1 MLTVML
7 REYETRVVDGLRLSP
22 SDVALCAGEGLATRL
37 QVRELAH
44 GRVEF
49 SAGPCV
55 GVVRLDACEVRV
67 LPKYLGEDLDVLR
80 MVEFAAGH
88 GVPALD
94 AARTV
99 REGAAPHL
107 RDLVALLV
115 TEECERLL
123 ARGVRHDY
131 VVVEDDLPTVRGRLL
146 PDRQV
151 LRHYGRLDRLACRY
165 DEHDPDVL
173 DNRLCAAAVDL
184 AARTA
189 RSPAV
194 RSRARRTAARFAA
207 IATTEVGDLRTALAG
222 LDYHRHNS
230 HYMQAHHWAAL
241 LLSGGGIADLL
252 APGALASR
260 AFLIDMNILF
270 EAFCT
275 QLLLEGSTGTE
286 FTVRGQSRHGG
297 VLHNERTGRSYAE
310 VRPDVLVVGHVDGEP
325 LRRPVDIKYKLYES
339 RKLAAPD
346 LYQASLYAHA
356 LALQPGGGV
365 PTCVLLHPGAASTP
379 RESVAVRSWDGA
391 TSARVRSVSLD
402 LSSTLG
408 ALAGAERKRAT
419 AGVFQAVLG

>member
-1 MLTVML
+1 M
-7 REYETRVVDGLRLSP
+7 
-22 SDVALCAGEGLATRL
+22 AARL

-49 SAGPCV
+49 SAGSYV

-67 LPKYLGEDLDVLR
+67 LPKHLGEELDVLR

-115 TEECERLL
+115 TEQCERLL

-131 VVVEDDLPTVRGRLL
+131 VVVEDDLPAVRGRLL

-165 DEHDPDVL
+165 DEHDTDVL

-189 RSPAV
+189 RSQAV

-207 IATTEVGDLRTALAG
+207 IAPTGLGDLRTALSG

-230 HYMQAHHWAAL
+230 HYRQAHHWAAL
-241 LLSGGGIADLL
+241 LLSGGGIADML

-275 QLLLEGSTGTE
+275 QLLREGSTRTE
-286 FTVRGQSRHGG
+286 FAVRGQSRHGG
-297 VLHNERTGRSYAE
+297 VLHNERTGCSYSE

-325 LRRPVDIKYKLYES
+325 LRRPIDIKYKLYDS

-356 LALQPGGGV
+356 LGLQPGGGV
-365 PTCVLLHPGAASTP
+365 PTCVLLHPGSMSAS
-379 RESVAVRSWDGA
+379 RESIAVRRWDG
-391 TSARVRSVSLD
+391 TVSGRVRSVSLD
-402 LSSTLG
+402 LPSVLG
-408 ALAGAERKRAT
+408 ALGGAERRST
-419 AGVFQAVLG
+419 TSRVFRTVLD